1 MWVTGVLLPRQ
12 GPYLVLSISSS
23 GLRVIYFSIILLWQ
37 KQYKTILFFFSF
49 TAILFLRKEAK
60 QAIVSVSVRNVYSHI
75 CVQTANKCLKSLQLA
90 ELGPSR
96 SCLIIAWK
104 VFRFVNE
111 FCLLK
116 CKPEVCFRPIKYW

>member
-12 GPYLVLSISSS
+12 GPYLVFEWFT
-23 GLRVIYFSIILLWQ
+23 GDLLL
-37 KQYKTILFFFSF
+37 YYTIVTETIQDNIVFFSF

-90 ELGPSR
+90 EFGPSR
-96 SCLIIAWK
+96 SCLIIA
-104 VFRFVNE
+104 
-111 FCLLK
+111 
-116 CKPEVCFRPIKYW
+116 